1 MHYYDMYELN
11 TTVSV
16 LGVPY
21 DAQFGKIVTTVR
33 AIDLDTGVVTKTQY
47 NIASVTSFHTLG
59 MTT

>member
-1 MHYYDMYELN
+1 MYELN

-47 NIASVTSFHTLG
+47 DIASATSFHTLG